1 MRKHANIFTAV
12 TISKLFAWDLAE
24 TSPSALVFRRIN
36 AGQRLHQM
44 LSVTPSYHRDPII
57 NTCSPPKLAPAR
69 GLPWERLQPQDI
81 TVKRLEMQDML
92 CSTMP
97 RRKTNTQATRMTV
110 HTPDHVEL
118 FATPRLSGSS
128 STASWGAPP
137 CRGCCSAGMVT
148 TVRDFCWLPGSRR
161 QPMSP
166 GRSVRSLEMGRGSM

>member
-1 MRKHANIFTAV
+1 MQT
-12 TISKLFAWDLAE
+12 SSQL
-24 TSPSALVFRRIN
+24 SPSLNSSPGILLRP
-36 AGQRLHQM
+36 HPPP
-44 LSVTPSYHRDPII
+44 LSLGESTQASACTKCSVSPPSYRRDPII